1 MSGQFERRFADHV
14 VSFLDDRP
22 PRGGQILLAKFHS
35 QTVTDRFA
43 KALVDMAADGPALE
57 VNGEAVEL
65 PVISLESGVPLYVV
79 RVVSE
84 PPEDPPD
91 HVVVQGFATKM
102 RNLIADSAQSDEPR
116 AMLMVMDTESTLD
129 TLDAS
134 EDLLADDGPVNLDSF
149 RQSLLDP
156 EQVESLQGRALF
168 RGLNELIG
176 NDAMYAEDTAVLETL
191 AELRDAVEHGHY
203 GELPDL
209 IGRLPQFIRED
220 FFTEEQLSGETDEDD
235 LTGAIVSALKDNTEH
250 ADRLRRAHRAGT
262 DTQSRLES
270 NYEETFV
277 NKILQAPDWSQ
288 IDHTEARRR
297 TKENGVRRFDTLE
310 IDAKRQRIYGSL
322 EDTSKTRKAV
332 FLVADDSEARVTAE
346 FTGDVGETPYECID
360 PNGDEIGRTAK
371 RENRVSVTFEGMN
384 PDAPTFARFQFY
396 VGKKTTR
403 GKPTHQFD
411 IAIVPEWFYHAT
423 EDVTLDIDV
432 ETEALLAPSE
442 TPLELTPSEHLDFVD
457 EARDVEVSSD
467 EVTIQFTGPLTLH
480 PNPPGVVERLTC
492 WLAPPT
498 DIPIRIDFLSE
509 AISAE
514 PEEVTLPLM
523 LAAIEDPDRW
533 AKEQFKLPDILNV
546 DTSRGEIHSSGDES
560 VRIEDEALELIQ
572 IEERIIEE
580 QSPASREVDGDTLDY
595 GTATSDTSDL
605 PSDLVTAYRALF
617 EHFDE
622 RGRTPSTDSWDEE
635 TKRLVRDVLDAYGAA
650 VDAVS
655 SPNTFRPYQPLRNV
669 GTIQSTATNKL
680 WLTSFHPMILAYGLR
695 IVDWRDEKLAGHAS
709 YGFRR
714 EEFVSKFTPSGLL
727 PYRTSDESE
736 HLLRAMRFR
745 ENPLWQVY
753 SPVEAPGS
761 VTPNYMERVIRD
773 KLYTFMEA
781 FPSLFSLHP
790 ERHLVV
796 NLANLGDLRP
806 VIKGLYEFYRK
817 VHNTDWTPPTILLR
831 VYGGDGEG
839 DALDRFFTES
849 ADSRLRVQ
857 LEKKNDELVDLL
869 RTKIHYV
876 HAGEYVEQNQ
886 KPAHL
891 TFFRGL
897 LDEQAGI
904 MSAGQLPSGALNGGL
919 FPRESLS
926 VDQTSSNE
934 TVYTVGFSCDAEE
947 EARIH
952 QIARRANALEAG
964 VRMDSY
970 QEGQTIKKSVTSAE
984 GTDIGQLW
992 DQTIWAAHVQP
1003 NVGLEFYLRS
1013 NTELQQDSSR
1023 VMIHYSDQY
1032 DSSSPNY
1039 DVITST
1045 NKREPYLLS
1054 LSRALEEADLAS
1066 QLDPELILSRVIA
1079 IDGELALQLQR
1090 ASDTELVE
1098 FVGFVGGLALSRQLL
1113 KESAPT
1119 HVWIPISL
1127 NELVRHDRAYQGGQR
1142 GILQFDTSGKASDD
1156 LCFVGVPTDP
1166 DDSELQ
1172 LWLVETKGGSS
1183 QISTGREQIEGALEK
1198 FRQQLTPEQT
1208 YADELLLRGE
1218 FGKIIVD
1225 VARRMYNYDILADEE
1240 FNTLID
1246 RERSLIEGG
1255 FTVNFLEDDN
1265 GHVGE
1270 VIRIRSDTLVSTVS
1284 SDGSVRAIEAPLKTL
1299 ELLDGSSI
1307 ETTLPDLDLNGLQFD
1322 VPTGLR
1328 SDLNLPSQQDQ
1339 QQPDQ
1344 APASGSSDE
1353 QASAAT
1359 ADGVSDAEEAVSGGN
1374 VDVSPDS
1381 APEPPETTEHSGVS
1395 KPTSGSSEA
1404 LTAGSTDVPDDI
1416 QASAESSRPAEPEA
1430 DCDPED
1436 LHDGRQPEEVQS
1448 ETGGNTSMSP
1458 EGAAGEQDTDDGPQ
1472 SSSAGDLEETD
1483 RRTHSA
1489 DTESGQTDDQSES
1502 VTSHQVSDLTSQ
1514 LEHSPE
1520 PESKIDPAKL
1530 ASDLKQ
1536 ALDSLG
1542 VDVHPPN
1549 PSTASVGPR
1558 KIGIDVLPKE
1568 GQKVEGILRNL
1579 DTVSVQIQAQGDIVG
1594 TRIPAKGAVR
1604 LEIPHGD
1611 PRDLYLR
1618 NGLEAMPD
1626 SLPEALTVPVGVDTE
1641 NTYHTLSLTEERH
1654 ALIGGATGSGKSNF
1668 LSTIVSSLA
1677 LTQSPEELTISLLDP
1692 KGVDFGRFASLP
1704 HVQNGGYFDTP
1715 EACTNYLRSVV
1726 SEEVPDRKAHLR
1738 DANVSS
1744 LKELY
1749 ENAELLD
1756 VKKIP
1761 FHVIIIDEYADLVM
1775 SVDDKGTFE
1784 DAVTRLAQIGRA
1796 LGIVVLLATQRPSAD
1811 IVSGK
1816 IKANFPCRISFRLPS
1831 NTDSRVILDEPGAE
1845 DLQGSGDMLLH
1856 TQAGQ
1861 KHNLQGYYLTPSD
1874 ALTILNK
1881 LSEDPS

>member
-1 MSGQFERRFADHV
+1 MSGQFERRFAEHV

-22 PRGGQILLAKFHS
+22 PRGGQILLAKFHN
-35 QTVTDRFA
+35 QTVTNRFA
-43 KALVDMAADGPALE
+43 EALVDMASGGPPLK
-57 VNGEAVEL
+57 VGDEAVEL
-65 PVISLESGVPLYVV
+65 PVINSDGGVPLYVV

-102 RNLIADSAQSDEPR
+102 RNLIADSAQSNEPR

-168 RGLNELIG
+168 RGLSDLIG
-176 NDAMYAEDTAVLETL
+176 SDAMYAEDTAVLETL
-191 AELRDAVEHGHY
+191 AELRDAVEQGRY
-203 GELPDL
+203 DELPDL
-209 IGRLPQFIRED
+209 IGQLPQFIRED
-220 FFTEEQLSGETDEDD
+220 FFTEEKLSGETDEDD
-235 LTGAIVSALKDNTEH
+235 LTDAIVSALKDNTEH

-270 NYEETFV
+270 NYDETFV
-277 NKILQAPDWSQ
+277 NKVVEAPDWSQ
-288 IDHTEARRR
+288 IDHSEARKR
-297 TKENGVRRFDTLE
+297 TKEQGVRRFDTLE
-310 IDAKRQRIYGSL
+310 IEAKRQRIYGSL
-322 EDTSKTRKAV
+322 EDTSKTRKAI
-332 FLVADDSEARVTAE
+332 FLVANAGDARVTAE
-346 FTGDVGETPYECID
+346 FTGDVGDTPFECVD

-384 PDAPTFARFQFY
+384 PDAPAFARFQFY

-432 ETEALLAPSE
+432 EEEALLAPSE

-457 EARDVEVSSD
+457 EPQEIEVSSD
-467 EVTIQFTGPLTLH
+467 GMTVQFTGSLTLH

-509 AISAE
+509 AVSAE

-523 LAAIEDPDRW
+523 LGAIEDPDRW
-533 AKEQFKLPDILNV
+533 AEDQFKLPDVLNI

-560 VRIEDEALELIQ
+560 VRIEDETLELIQ

-580 QSPASREVDGDTLDY
+580 QSPMSREVDGDTIDY
-595 GTATSDTSDL
+595 GTAISDTSEL
-605 PSDLVTAYRALF
+605 PSALMAAYSALF

-622 RGRTPSTDSWDEE
+622 RGRTPSTDRWGDE
-635 TKRLVRDVLDAYGAA
+635 TKRLVRDVLDEYGDA
-650 VDAVS
+650 VDTVA
-655 SPNTFRPYQPLRNV
+655 SPNTFGPYQPLRNV

-680 WLTSFHPMILAYGLR
+680 WLTPFHPLILAYGLR
-695 IVDWRDEKLAGHAS
+695 IAEWRDEELVGHAS

-727 PYRTSDESE
+727 PYRTSSKSE

-761 VTPNYMERVIRD
+761 VTPSYMERVIRD

-806 VIKGLYEFYRK
+806 VVKGLYEFYRK
-817 VHNTDWTPPTILLR
+817 VENTDWTPPTILLR

-904 MSAGQLPSGALNGGL
+904 MSSSQLPSGALNGGL

-926 VDQTSSNE
+926 VDQTSSSE
-934 TVYTVGFSCDAEE
+934 TVYTVGFSCDTDEQD
-947 EARIH
+947 RIH
-952 QIARRANALEAG
+952 RVARRANALEAG
-964 VRMDSY
+964 MRMDSY
-970 QEGQTIKKSVTSAE
+970 QEGQTIKKSVTSVE
-984 GTDIGQLW
+984 GTDIGRLW

-1013 NTELQQDSSR
+1013 NTELQQDASR

-1113 KESAPT
+1113 IESAPS

-1142 GILQFDTSGKASDD
+1142 GVLQFDTNGKASDD

-1183 QISTGREQIEGALEK
+1183 QISTGREQIEGALEN
-1198 FRQQLTPEQT
+1198 FRQQLTPQQT

-1218 FGKIIVD
+1218 FGKIVVD
-1225 VARRMYNYDILADEE
+1225 VARRMYNYDILDDEE
-1240 FNTLID
+1240 FETLIE
-1246 RERSLIEGG
+1246 RERSLIEGD
-1255 FTVNFLEDDN
+1255 FTVNFLEDEN

-1307 ETTLPDLDLNGLQFD
+1307 ETTLPDLDLNGLRFD
-1322 VPTGLR
+1322 VPAT
-1328 SDLNLPSQQDQ
+1328 SCSETTQPSKQNQ
-1339 QQPDQ
+1339 QQSDPSS
-1344 APASGSSDE
+1344 ASGSSNEQPSAAASDE
-1353 QASAAT
+1353 VKDVGTETESDTPETTPSNPAPEPTNASNTASGSEETAT
-1359 ADGVSDAEEAVSGGN
+1359 ADSASASDDEQSSVEPTQAADAITDHEAEDS
-1374 VDVSPDS
+1374 VDTVQF
-1381 APEPPETTEHSGVS
+1381 E
-1395 KPTSGSSEA
+1395 GSSREDTENDNELPA
-1404 LTAGSTDVPDDI
+1404 QTASD
-1416 QASAESSRPAEPEA
+1416 
-1430 DCDPED
+1430 
-1436 LHDGRQPEEVQS
+1436 
-1448 ETGGNTSMSP
+1448 
-1458 EGAAGEQDTDDGPQ
+1458 QDTDTEPHSSFAEDISETTQQNGP
-1472 SSSAGDLEETD
+1472 S
-1483 RRTHSA
+1483 
-1489 DTESGQTDDQSES
+1489 DTELEQTDGRPEPT
-1502 VTSHQVSDLTSQ
+1502 TSRPPSTLINR

-1520 PESKIDPAKL
+1520 PESNIDPAKL

-1542 VDVHPPN
+1542 VNVHPPN

-1558 KIGIDVLPKE
+1558 KIGINVLPKE

-1594 TRIPAKGAVR
+1594 TRIPSKGAVR

-1611 PRDLYLR
+1611 PRDIYLR
-1618 NGLEAMPD
+1618 DGLEALPD
-1626 SLPEALTVPVGVDTE
+1626 SPPEALRVPVGVDTE
-1641 NTYHTLSLTEERH
+1641 NTHHTLSLTEERH

-1677 LTQSPEELTISLLDP
+1677 LTQSPDDLTISLLDP

-1726 SEEVPDRKAHLR
+1726 SEEIPDRKAHLR

-1749 ENAELLD
+1749 ENAEMLD
-1756 VKKIP
+1756 VEKIP

-1775 SVDDKGTFE
+1775 SVDDVGAFE

-1856 TQAGQ
+1856 TQAGA

-1874 ALTILNK
+1874 AMTVLNE
-1881 LSEDPS
+1881 LSAKSS